1 MLDPPDV
8 PFVALIKNKKYPD
21 GVDDPEAEFVLVTVA
36 GASPWTAT
44 RGVESTAVSHDIGNY
59 DLVPTTTAALM
70 NALAAIAE
78 VVSIGNGA
86 PTAAE
91 ADGSLYIQQDLGGAL
106 FVRKSS
112 AWEEVTSST

>member
-1 MLDPPDV
+1 
-8 PFVALIKNKKYPD
+8 
-21 GVDDPEAEFVLVTVA
+21 
-36 GASPWTAT
+36 
-44 RGVESTAVSHDIGNY
+44 
-59 DLVPTTTAALM
+59 M